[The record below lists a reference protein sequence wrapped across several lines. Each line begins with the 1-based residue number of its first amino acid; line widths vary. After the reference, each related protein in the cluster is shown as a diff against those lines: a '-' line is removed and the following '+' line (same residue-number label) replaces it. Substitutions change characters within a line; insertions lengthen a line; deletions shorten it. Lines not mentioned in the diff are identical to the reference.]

1 MAETVR
7 HLGGVVFQV
16 GEHLHFLPATVALEV
31 LPVPEIA
38 RVPGAPPELAG
49 VAVVKGATLPVVAV
63 GQGRGCLLVCS
74 YLGERLG
81 LLGVEILATGRF
93 EAREQDTVHGEQV
106 TFDGR
111 PARLFD
117 VSALIARFRERRWAV

>member
-1 MAETVR
+1 MPEIVR
-7 HLGGVVFQV
+7 HLGGIVFRV

-31 LPVPEIA
+31 LPMPEIA

-49 VAVVKGATLPVVAV
+49 VAVVKGTTLPVVTV
-63 GQGRGCLLVCS
+63 GQSRGCLLVCS
-74 YLGERLG
+74 YLGERVG
-81 LLGVEILATGRF
+81 LLGVEIVATGRF

-106 TFDGR
+106 TFEGR

-117 VSALIARFRERRWAV
+117 VSAVVARFRDGRWAV